1 MRCLLFYRQ
10 LKPSKPIR
18 LPGNTAHNRQQS
30 SFSLHPKNKMAGVTL
45 LELLAVITLL
55 AILATGALVA
65 FDGVDDE
72 ARYSLTQFEIEEIRK
87 ALLQFRH
94 DSGSKYFPKQ
104 GIYDCDD
111 DPDGDSNTPNP
122 ELNFPNHISSYSQS
136 EKVDWC
142 KHPANF
148 WMLFEN
154 PLTNN
159 DWDPDTKRGWNGPYI
174 RRKDR
179 FLDIELR
186 IPDKLSVSSIVN
198 VWGIADTFETRQYR
212 PDKPGKDRGIYWFD
226 DTVSAIPFELYG
238 NPYLA
243 FELNDPDS
251 ARVMSTGPNGINES
265 TGSIDP
271 CDSRGDDIVLCL
283 LR

>member
-1 MRCLLFYRQ
+1 MFYRQ
-10 LKPSKPIR
+10 LEPSNPIR
-18 LPGNTAHNRQQS
+18 LLGNTAHNRQHSIFS
-30 SFSLHPKNKMAGVTL
+30 SHPKKNMAGFTL

-94 DSGSKYFPKQ
+94 DSGSKFFPKQ

-111 DPDGDSNTPNP
+111 DPEGDSNTPNP

-154 PLTNN
+154 PLKEN
-159 DWDPDTKRGWNGPYI
+159 DWKPDTKRGWNGPYL
-174 RRKDR
+174 RRKDKY
-179 FLDIELR
+179 LEIGDI
-186 IPDKLSVSSIVN
+186 KYMAVSTIVN
-198 VWGIADTFETRQYR
+198 VWGIADSFETRQYR
-212 PDKPGKDRGIYWFD
+212 PDKPDKDRGIYWYD

-243 FELNDPDS
+243 FELNVPDA

-265 TGSIDP
+265 AGLIDP
-271 CDSRGDDIVLCL
+271 CDSGGDDIVLCL